1 MKHLSASQIKTYRDC
16 ARKWYFERTSNVER
30 TVTPAIDRGKRIH
43 TILENVLLAGAVDGL
58 EDEPLLTKLEW
69 LPALIAERGAVARD
83 CIECEVRLEQ
93 FALPIL
99 GFIDLVLVHESGA
112 RIEIVDHKT
121 TSDWKYALTV
131 DDLAVDPQAIIY
143 CYAMTLR
150 YPDAQTFTFT
160 HHVINTRRAQTERL
174 CSVHFA
180 RHEVEAF
187 ADILS
192 TELANMQATFTIGL
206 ANAVPGAYNDACH
219 KYGGCPFRE
228 ACGVA
233 PQWGRRASANI
244 GTGDFFTMLNQTSSQ
259 ESVVSLT
266 EIAKACTH
274 THARIVYRDCMPT
287 LGELPV
293 PWAAFVEPVAAEYR
307 ERKKVPSHLVVP
319 YQEGV
324 REVAI
329 AIHKAVCDGAL
340 AWPEAGVFVDSGD
353 PCAALF
359 CTLLGAGWQIV
370 RPVR

>member
-1 MKHLSASQIKTYRDC
+1 MKHISASQIKTYRDC
-16 ARKWYFERTSNVER
+16 ARKWYFERTSSVER

-43 TILENVLLAGAVDGL
+43 TILENALLSGDLAWLA
-58 EDEPLLTKLEW
+58 DEPLLAKLSW
-69 LPALIAERGAVARD
+69 LPALVAEHGPIPRD
-83 CIECEVRLEQ
+83 HIECEVRLEE

-99 GFIDLVLVHESGA
+99 GYIDLVLVHMDGEHV
-112 RIEIVDHKT
+112 EIVDHKT

-131 DDLAVDPQAIIY
+131 EDLAVDPQALIY
-143 CYAMTLR
+143 CYAMLKR
-150 YPDAQTFTFT
+150 YPNANFFTFT

-174 CSVHFA
+174 CSVNFA

-192 TELANMQATFTIGL
+192 TELANMQATFAIGL
-206 ANAVPGAYNDACH
+206 ANAIHGAYGDACH

-233 PQWGRRASANI
+233 PQWGRGRAAAS
-244 GTGDFFTMLNQTSSQ
+244 GGLFSSMQ
-259 ESVVSLT
+259 QQDVVSLS
-266 EIAKACTH
+266 EIAQAAAPCKH
-274 THARIVYRDCMPT
+274 GRIVYRDCLPT
-287 LGELPV
+287 LGEQPV
-293 PWAAFVEPVAAEYR
+293 AWSTFIEPVAAEYR
-307 ERKKVPSHLVVP
+307 AAKKVPSHLVVP

-329 AIHKAVCDGAL
+329 AVHKAVQDGAL
-340 AWPEAGVFVDSGD
+340 AWPDAGVFVDSGD

-359 CTLLGAGWQIV
+359 CTLLGAGWQVV

>member
-1 MKHLSASQIKTYRDC
+1 MCSA
-16 ARKWYFERTSNVER
+16 
-30 TVTPAIDRGKRIH
+30 
-43 TILENVLLAGAVDGL
+43 
-58 EDEPLLTKLEW
+58 
-69 LPALIAERGAVARD
+69 
-83 CIECEVRLEQ
+83 
-93 FALPIL
+93 
-99 GFIDLVLVHESGA
+99 
-112 RIEIVDHKT
+112 
-121 TSDWKYALTV
+121 
-131 DDLAVDPQAIIY
+131 
-143 CYAMTLR
+143 
-150 YPDAQTFTFT
+150 
-160 HHVINTRRAQTERL
+160 
-174 CSVHFA
+174 HFA

-192 TELANMQATFTIGL
+192 GELANMQASFAIGL

-233 PQWGRRASANI
+233 PQWGRRASA
-244 GTGDFFTMLNQTSSQ
+244 GASTGDFFTMLNNANN
-259 ESVVSLT
+259 ESIGPENVVSLT
-266 EIAKACTH
+266 EIAKVCTH

-293 PWAAFVEPVAAEYR
+293 QWAQFVEPVAAEYR

-329 AIHKAVCDGAL
+329 AVHKAVNDGVL

-359 CTLLGAGWQIV
+359 CTLLGSGWQVV